1 MLKSLDSDLSAPRGH
16 IYKGEDNMV
25 TLSVVS
31 LIGLLVVI
39 PVGLCT
45 FAYKFERKILDE
57 IEEEIEEVEEESCSC
72 CHCCGHCHKEDDDNE

>member
-1 MLKSLDSDLSAPRGH
+1 M
-16 IYKGEDNMV
+16 
-25 TLSVVS
+25 VS
-31 LIGLLVVI
+31 LIGLLVVVPI
-39 PVGLCT
+39 GLSV

>member
-1 MLKSLDSDLSAPRGH
+1 
-16 IYKGEDNMV
+16 MV

-45 FAYKFERKILDE
+45 FAYKFERKMLDE
-57 IEEEIEEVEEESCSC
+57 IEDKAEEVEESS
-72 CHCCGHCHKEDDDNE
+72 CHCCGCGHCHKEDDDNE

>member
-1 MLKSLDSDLSAPRGH
+1 
-16 IYKGEDNMV
+16 MV
-25 TLSVVS
+25 TLSVAS

-39 PVGLCT
+39 PVGLSV

-57 IEEEIEEVEEESCSC
+57 IEKEIEEVEEESCSC

>member
-1 MLKSLDSDLSAPRGH
+1 
-16 IYKGEDNMV
+16 MV
-25 TLSVVS
+25 TLSVAS

-39 PVGLCT
+39 PVGLCA

-57 IEEEIEEVEEESCSC
+57 IEKETEEVKESCSC

>member
-1 MLKSLDSDLSAPRGH
+1 
-16 IYKGEDNMV
+16 MV
-25 TLSVVS
+25 TLSVAS

-39 PVGLCT
+39 PIGLSV

-57 IEEEIEEVEEESCSC
+57 IEKEVEEVEEESCSC

>member
-1 MLKSLDSDLSAPRGH
+1 
-16 IYKGEDNMV
+16 MV
-25 TLSVVS
+25 SLSVAS

-39 PVGLCT
+39 PIGLSV

-57 IEEEIEEVEEESCSC
+57 IEKEIEEVEEESCSC

>member
-1 MLKSLDSDLSAPRGH
+1 
-16 IYKGEDNMV
+16 MV
-25 TLSVVS
+25 TLSVAS

-39 PVGLCT
+39 PVGLSV

-57 IEEEIEEVEEESCSC
+57 IEEEIEEVEESCSC